1 MKPINIQ
8 VYWWVDYCNTVLQ
21 LNIVKSQLSSIFL
34 KVPYNRIRE
43 FATFITSTT
52 RETFDV

>member
-21 LNIVKSQLSSIFL
+21 LNVVKSQLSSTL
-34 KVPYNRIRE
+34 LEVLYNRTRK
-43 FATFITSTT
+43 FATFIT
-52 RETFDV
+52 